1 MEWGTHDF
9 QQWVDIYFKKA
20 FYITSSFAVFQ
31 HSLKSVNTCI
41 NCNAI
46 TSKKKKYFH
55 NYSENMKWPLLKNKN
70 GKNKTKVLNVFVHLL
85 LIHHLLLHHC
95 FVCVFCFLVM
105 KNLYLNQFS
114 CYFIIHHYQ
123 FNLWFFQHSMRLLA
137 QETEIFLVGH

>member
-9 QQWVDIYFKKA
+9 QQWVDIYFRKV

-46 TSKKKKYFH
+46 TSKKKKYVH
-55 NYSENMKWPLLKNKN
+55 NYSENMKWPWLKNKN

-85 LIHHLLLHHC
+85 LIHHLLLHRFF
-95 FVCVFCFLVM
+95 FVCLFCFLIM
-105 KNLYLNQFS
+105 KNFNIWISFPVTSLSTTINLTCGSFS
-114 CYFIIHHYQ
+114 T
-123 FNLWFFQHSMRLLA
+123 A
-137 QETEIFLVGH
+137 QGC